1 PVSDRLLRDV
11 AAAIERGGRTGLP
24 GRAVLATE
32 GGWVRV
38 LPRETSAP
46 PDARELSA
54 GMAVEFGGFRVSVG
68 EGPGVPVG
76 AATPPLR
83 VGARGP
89 GDRVGPDAGPSR
101 RVQDVLVDASVPV
114 EDRAA
119 WPLVADARGRVLW
132 VVGLWP
138 RAPPGPGPFLRAEPL
153 RP

>member
-1 PVSDRLLRDV
+1 
-11 AAAIERGGRTGLP
+11 
-24 GRAVLATE
+24 
-32 GGWVRV
+32 
-38 LPRETSAP
+38 
-46 PDARELSA
+46 
-54 GMAVEFGGFRVSVG
+54 MAVEFGRFRVSVG

-76 AATPPLR
+76 AATPPLLVR
-83 VGARGP
+83 ARRP

-138 RAPPGPGPFLRAEPL
+138 RAHPGPGPFLRAEPL
-153 RP
+153 RPPEAESGARGKGSL